1 MQMNNLKTSGHAV
14 YAIQSHIVF
23 VTKYRHKC
31 ITQQMIVS
39 IKSQIQETCKKWRSE
54 LLEFNGESDHVHL
67 LISSHPT
74 VALSDLV
81 ANLKTVTSR
90 RLRKDYEQHL
100 RQYSGNRFFGR
111 HHTQCLVLEQQ
122 IWRQLSSTS
131 ETKKVRLANPPPGCG
146 GMREYIIKSIFITF
160 LACPKVYSTIFFTI
174 HSLPSKR

>member
-100 RQYSGNRFFGR
+100 RQYYWKQVFWSSSYAVFSVGATN
-111 HHTQCLVLEQQ
+111 LETIIQ
-122 IWRQLSSTS
+122 
-131 ETKKVRLANPPPGCG
+131 
-146 GMREYIIKSIFITF
+146 YIRNQES
-160 LACPKVYSTIFFTI
+160 
-174 HSLPSKR
+174 PSR